1 MKLYD
6 IVTAD
11 GEFVDSMSRI
21 EILERF
27 GISKGV
33 FQRYLDN
40 GDLLEGKYQINDY
53 DCDIKA
59 RKCKDRELF
68 LQFDILTQKIRGLSD
83 GKVKN
88 KAEKESIHSVYESA
102 GSYVRTVYPELSE
115 RVKRDGIESL

>member
-6 IVTAD
+6 LVTED
-11 GEFVDSMSRI
+11 GTFVDSMSRA

-27 GISKGV
+27 GISQWI

-59 RKCKDRELF
+59 RKHKDKELF
-68 LQFDILTQKIRGLSD
+68 LQFDVLTKQIRRAVGW
-83 GKVKN
+83 
-88 KAEKESIHSVYESA
+88 ES
-102 GSYVRTVYPELSE
+102 
-115 RVKRDGIESL
+115 

>member
-6 IVTAD
+6 IVAAD
-11 GEFVDSMSRI
+11 GTFVDSMSRI

-53 DCDIKA
+53 DCDIK
-59 RKCKDRELF
+59 
-68 LQFDILTQKIRGLSD
+68 QG
-83 GKVKN
+83 N
-88 KAEKESIHSVYESA
+88 
-102 GSYVRTVYPELSE
+102 VRTGNYSY
-115 RVKRDGIESL
+115 SLTF

>member
-11 GEFVDSMSRI
+11 GAFVDSMSRI

-59 RKCKDRELF
+59 RELF
-68 LQFDILTQKIRGLSD
+68 LQFDILTQKIR
-83 GKVKN
+83 
-88 KAEKESIHSVYESA
+88 
-102 GSYVRTVYPELSE
+102 RTVGWEN
-115 RVKRDGIESL
+115 

>member
-11 GEFVDSMSRI
+11 GTFVDSMSRI

-27 GISKGV
+27 GISKDV

-40 GDLLEGKYQINDY
+40 GDLLERKYQINDY

-59 RKCKDRELF
+59 RKYKDRELF
-68 LQFDILTQKIRGLSD
+68 LQFDILTQKIRRAVGWQ
-83 GKVKN
+83 N
-88 KAEKESIHSVYESA
+88 
-102 GSYVRTVYPELSE
+102 
-115 RVKRDGIESL
+115 

>member
-11 GEFVDSMSRI
+11 GTFVDSMSRI

-53 DCDIKA
+53 DCDIKQGNV
-59 RKCKDRELF
+59 R
-68 LQFDILTQKIRGLSD
+68 IG
-83 GKVKN
+83 N
-88 KAEKESIHSVYESA
+88 Y
-102 GSYVRTVYPELSE
+102 SY
-115 RVKRDGIESL
+115 SLMF

>member
-11 GEFVDSMSRI
+11 GTFVDSMSRI

-40 GDLLEGKYQINDY
+40 DNLLEGKYQINDY

-59 RKCKDRELF
+59 RKYKDRELF
-68 LQFDILTQKIRGLSD
+68 LQFDILTQKIRRAVGWE
-83 GKVKN
+83 N
-88 KAEKESIHSVYESA
+88 
-102 GSYVRTVYPELSE
+102 
-115 RVKRDGIESL
+115 

>member
-6 IVTAD
+6 FVAAD
-11 GEFVDSMSRI
+11 GTFVDSMSRI

-68 LQFDILTQKIRGLSD
+68 LQFDILTQKIMRAVGW
-83 GKVKN
+83 
-88 KAEKESIHSVYESA
+88 EY
-102 GSYVRTVYPELSE
+102 
-115 RVKRDGIESL
+115 

>member
-11 GEFVDSMSRI
+11 GTFVDSMSRI

-59 RKCKDRELF
+59 RKRKDRELF
-68 LQFDILTQKIRGLSD
+68 LQFDILTQKIRRAVGWE
-83 GKVKN
+83 N
-88 KAEKESIHSVYESA
+88 
-102 GSYVRTVYPELSE
+102 
-115 RVKRDGIESL
+115 

>member
-11 GEFVDSMSRI
+11 GTFVDSMSRI

-40 GDLLEGKYQINDY
+40 GDLLEGKYRVNDY
-53 DCDIKA
+53 GCDIKV
-59 RKCKDRELF
+59 RKHKDRELF
-68 LQFDILTQKIRGLSD
+68 LQFDVLTNQIRRAVGW
-83 GKVKN
+83 
-88 KAEKESIHSVYESA
+88 ES
-102 GSYVRTVYPELSE
+102 
-115 RVKRDGIESL
+115 

>member
-6 IVTAD
+6 IVAAD
-11 GEFVDSMSRI
+11 GTFVDSMSRI

-40 GDLLEGKYQINDY
+40 DNLLEGKYQINDY

-59 RKCKDRELF
+59 RKYKDRELF
-68 LQFDILTQKIRGLSD
+68 LQFDILTQKIRRA
-83 GKVKN
+83 V
-88 KAEKESIHSVYESA
+88 
-102 GSYVRTVYPELSE
+102 
-115 RVKRDGIESL
+115 

>member
-11 GEFVDSMSRI
+11 GTFVDSMSRI

-53 DCDIKA
+53 DCDIKT
-59 RKCKDRELF
+59 RKCKDGELF
-68 LQFDILTQKIRGLSD
+68 LQFDILTQKIRRAVGWE
-83 GKVKN
+83 
-88 KAEKESIHSVYESA
+88 A
-102 GSYVRTVYPELSE
+102 
-115 RVKRDGIESL
+115 

>member
-11 GEFVDSMSRI
+11 GTFVDSMSRI

-33 FQRYLDN
+33 FQIYLDN

-53 DCDIKA
+53 DRDIKA

-68 LQFDILTQKIRGLSD
+68 LQFDILTQNIRRVVSGKIED
-83 GKVKN
+83 
-88 KAEKESIHSVYESA
+88 
-102 GSYVRTVYPELSE
+102 
-115 RVKRDGIESL
+115 

>member
-6 IVTAD
+6 IVAAD

-40 GDLLEGKYQINDY
+40 GDLLEGKYKINDY

-59 RKCKDRELF
+59 RKHKDRELF
-68 LQFDILTQKIRGLSD
+68 LQFDVLTKQIRRAVGW
-83 GKVKN
+83 
-88 KAEKESIHSVYESA
+88 ES
-102 GSYVRTVYPELSE
+102 
-115 RVKRDGIESL
+115 

>member
-6 IVTAD
+6 IVAAD
-11 GEFVDSMSRI
+11 GTFVDSMSRI

-53 DCDIKA
+53 GCDIKA
-59 RKCKDRELF
+59 RKYKDRELF
-68 LQFDILTQKIRGLSD
+68 LQFDVLTQKIR
-83 GKVKN
+83 
-88 KAEKESIHSVYESA
+88 
-102 GSYVRTVYPELSE
+102 RTV
-115 RVKRDGIESL
+115 GWES

>member
-11 GEFVDSMSRI
+11 GTFVDSMSRI

-40 GDLLEGKYQINDY
+40 GDLLEGN
-53 DCDIKA
+53 IK
-59 RKCKDRELF
+59 
-68 LQFDILTQKIRGLSD
+68 
-83 GKVKN
+83 
-88 KAEKESIHSVYESA
+88 
-102 GSYVRTVYPELSE
+102 
-115 RVKRDGIESL
+115 